1 MNAPHFLPS
10 LALATLA
17 ALAAL
22 AASCAP
28 QMPYYSTNDYLGSDG
43 TQLLGEYPYQPGGP
57 RAQAGSRPR
66 NDGSFWRGES
76 ASGSPKVRI
85 SLAEQRA
92 YFYKGKEL
100 VGLSPIASG
109 KEGYRTPAGSYAI
122 QQKNRNHR
130 STLYGD
136 FVDAAG
142 NVVQADVSSSDKRPP
157 GTTFKGA
164 SMPYFMRFNGA
175 VGMHAGYLPGY
186 AASHGCVRLPE
197 ELAAHFFNNVSNG
210 TPVIVE

>member
-1 MNAPHFLPS
+1 
-10 LALATLA
+10 
-17 ALAAL
+17 
-22 AASCAP
+22 
-28 QMPYYSTNDYLGSDG
+28 MPYYSSNAYMGSDG
-43 TQLLGEYPYQPGGP
+43 TQLLGEYPYHPGDP
-57 RAQAGSRPR
+57 RAQAGPQSR

-76 ASGSPKVRI
+76 VSGSPKVRI

-109 KEGYRTPAGSYAI
+109 KEGYRTPAGTYAI

-157 GTTFKGA
+157 GTTFRGA

-186 AASHGCVRLPE
+186 AASHGCVRLPD